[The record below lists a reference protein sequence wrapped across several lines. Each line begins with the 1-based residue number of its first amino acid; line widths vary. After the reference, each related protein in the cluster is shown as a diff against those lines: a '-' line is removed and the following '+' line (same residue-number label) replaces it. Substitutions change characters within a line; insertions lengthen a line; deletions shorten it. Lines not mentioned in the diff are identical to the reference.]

1 MTALIPKGTKRGRP
15 PKHERSFDCRITLRV
30 PTELAAAW
38 SDQAE
43 RAGRCLSDHL
53 RHLIAV
59 GSGSGSGSSPD
70 AGSGRRSPR
79 RGNLTT
85 LAGAGYA
92 ALVAHLSHVNAQ
104 LNQLSCQ
111 ESSDHLKEQLAS
123 AGDALRA
130 LLHIESV
137 VSAIA
142 KKYL

>member
-59 GSGSGSGSSPD
+59 GSGSGSSPD
-70 AGSGRRSPR
+70 AASGRRSPR
-79 RGNLTT
+79 RRNLTT
-85 LAGAGYA
+85 VADAGYA
-92 ALVAHLSHVNAQ
+92 ALVAHLSHVNVQ